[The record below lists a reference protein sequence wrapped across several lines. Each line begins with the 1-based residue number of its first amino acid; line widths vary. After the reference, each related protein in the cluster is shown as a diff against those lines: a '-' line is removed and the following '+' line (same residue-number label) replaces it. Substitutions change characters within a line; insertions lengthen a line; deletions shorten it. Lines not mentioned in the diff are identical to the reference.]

1 MRRRSR
7 YRPSRWRLVA
17 AFAAGWALE
26 VLAVDAGELWDV
38 RRARETAESARLD
51 ADEIAGEL
59 RQCRLGIVMAAG
71 IAEAWGSTSSWYQR
85 CCLRSIYAEHRV
97 ATAKKEMVWRK
108 N

>member
-1 MRRRSR
+1 VSRKRR
-7 YRPSRWRLVA
+7 PTSRWRLVA
-17 AFAAGWALE
+17 AFTAGWAFA

-38 RRARETAESARLD
+38 RRARETAEDARLD

-85 CCLRSIYAEHRV
+85 CCLRSIYAEHR
-97 ATAKKEMVWRK
+97 AGAAKETTWRK